1 MFFFSSRRRHTICA
15 LVTVVQTFALP
26 ISASSLF
33 RTWRSRLTARAIATS
48 AARTFACPGAKE
60 VRALATPLVQRRRV
74 LLRNCREQRACQY
87 IWVDRIG
94 SRRLDQFAELLHLA
108 LLQQLRPFVQCFQ
121 FRVEIPHLSHL
132 AYPFYVSMQ
141 AIWAD

>member
-94 SRRLDQFAELLHLA
+94 SRRLAQFAELLHLA
-108 LLQQLRPFVQCFQ
+108 LLQQLRPFEIGRAPGRERVVQ
-121 FRVEIPHLSHL
+121 V
-132 AYPFYVSMQ
+132 VSDWVV
-141 AIWAD
+141 AG

>member
-1 MFFFSSRRRHTICA
+1 MGQTPGFCTRPPRSIRGLVRVRRATTQA
-15 LVTVVQTFALP
+15 LVSVRALA
-26 ISASSLF
+26 ASSLF

-48 AARTFACPGAKE
+48 AARTFACPSAKE

-94 SRRLDQFAELLHLA
+94 SRRLDQFADLLHLA
-108 LLQQLRPFVQCFQ
+108 LLQQLRPFVD
-121 FRVEIPHLSHL
+121 RKSTRLNSSH
-132 AYPFYVSMQ
+132 
-141 AIWAD
+141 